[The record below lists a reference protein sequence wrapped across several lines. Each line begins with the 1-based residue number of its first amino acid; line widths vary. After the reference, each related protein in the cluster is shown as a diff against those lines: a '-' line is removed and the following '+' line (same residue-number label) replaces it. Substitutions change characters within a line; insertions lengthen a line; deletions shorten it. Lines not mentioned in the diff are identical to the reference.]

1 MFKIKNSS
9 NTNWNKV
16 KLNFLAS
23 TRDDIDIGYAEITK
37 PNYQDNIFTI
47 DYPISKKFS
56 NASSLK
62 VKAFLKSLSVES
74 LNKQFIGLFLKSASI
89 STKKASFEYIS
100 PNNQSMIR
108 FLSISVVVFDMN
120 SPGILF
126 ADGEIG
132 QNYVISKIDIAI
144 PRHGVN
150 ELRTYM
156 VGLNSFYFSIA
167 QPINFFTE
175 ISGQFSLTIG
185 PLQDCEVDYLAVS
198 YLILSVIDCGYCTG
212 YPNKYNGACIQK
224 CPLGTVLKNTECIP
238 INCVKGYVIDRL
250 GQCVPECGKNQ
261 EYLDGRCQCVYG
273 YNMIDN

>member
-1 MFKIKNSS
+1 MFEIEILNPVIQNSFTLFKIKNTS

-23 TRDDIDIGYAEITK
+23 TREDIDIGYAEISK
-37 PNYQDNIFTI
+37 PNYQSNRFTI
-47 DYPISKKFS
+47 DYPIQKQFT

-62 VKAFLKSLSVES
+62 VKAFVKSLNVES
-74 LNKQFIGLFLKSASI
+74 VDKQFIGLFLKSISV
-89 STKKASFEYIS
+89 STKNVSFEYLS
-100 PNNQSMIR
+100 PNNQSIIK

-132 QNYVISKIDIAI
+132 QNYVVSKMNIAI

-156 VGLNSFYFSIA
+156 IGLNSFYFSIA
-167 QPINFFTE
+167 QPINLFTE
-175 ISGQFSLTIG
+175 ITDKFSLTIG
-185 PLQDCEVDYLAVS
+185 PMKDCDIDYLAVS
-198 YLILSVIDCGYCTG
+198 YLILSVVDCGYCTG
-212 YPNKYNGACIQK
+212 YPYKYNGTCLQR
-224 CPLGTVLKNTECIP
+224 CPLGTILKNKECIP
-238 INCVKGYVIDRL
+238 INCVKGYVINRL

-261 EYLDGRCQCVYG
+261 
-273 YNMIDN
+273 